1 MNKYDV
7 QLVLG
12 DLKVEGSLIF
22 NEQDL
27 TIDTFKTTYVIK
39 YGNILEYYFKDD
51 GIVLVTE
58 TKEYILVTSEAN
70 DIKSI
75 LDDKIKPEKEIII
88 DGEEKQEKKDTD
100 NYEHLLFSDS
110 NKYGSYNFYNSYMEI
125 DYKEAGFDCDNLIIK
140 YSDIEDLDFHATS
153 DSEYMFLYIVTKKET
168 YDFYFNK
175 DKVDECRKILEPR
188 ITIEKEVYEDG
199 NNIDNK
205 ESVTGGN
212 SGIQWIVSFAVF
224 IIFMFILYAWS
235 DGSLKGNL
243 KISGCYYR
251 IDSIFD
257 VKDKNNSLCFDGNN
271 VIFKHNNNSYKLTRE
286 WARNTFYIENNYG
299 ESLFS
304 CNLNSNDS
312 SEVKCSSNNTILGDE
327 TTIWTK

>member
-125 DYKEAGFDCDNLIIK
+125 DYKEA
-140 YSDIEDLDFHATS
+140 
-153 DSEYMFLYIVTKKET
+153 
-168 YDFYFNK
+168 
-175 DKVDECRKILEPR
+175 
-188 ITIEKEVYEDG
+188 
-199 NNIDNK
+199 
-205 ESVTGGN
+205 
-212 SGIQWIVSFAVF
+212 
-224 IIFMFILYAWS
+224 
-235 DGSLKGNL
+235 
-243 KISGCYYR
+243 
-251 IDSIFD
+251 
-257 VKDKNNSLCFDGNN
+257 
-271 VIFKHNNNSYKLTRE
+271 
-286 WARNTFYIENNYG
+286 
-299 ESLFS
+299 
-304 CNLNSNDS
+304 
-312 SEVKCSSNNTILGDE
+312 
-327 TTIWTK
+327 